1 MKKKKFSQLV
11 LVLCASALMAFGASA
26 ATNLVAADSLP
37 PTHAFVQTVGYFGDL
52 VGKQTNGALTVTV
65 RPDGVLGSDSQILHE
80 VKEGRV
86 AIVRITLGQLADEMR
101 GAELA
106 SLPYL
111 FRSEAHLHDVLQ
123 GPFGVS
129 LDREFLEHGYVRLM
143 YIYGGPR
150 DLYCTKPIY
159 GVSDFKDMRV
169 RTLESKVFTE
179 TFRDLGAVPVELPI
193 GKTAD
198 AFRNHQIDCAGG
210 NVETYVSEELYRYAP
225 YLMQDEHA
233 RIPEVL
239 LMSKKVWDTL
249 TPVQQNVLRASASE
263 TMEHMLSRWREV
275 EDNAIKAARKAG
287 AKIIPHEAIANDAIE
302 EQAARFYNHVVKSD
316 KDLEAIMK
324 IVMTR

>member
-1 MKKKKFSQLV
+1 MKKKKFGQLV
-11 LVLCASALMAFGASA
+11 LALFAGVLTSLGASA
-26 ATNLVAADSLP
+26 AINLVAADSLP
-37 PTHAFVQTVGYFGDL
+37 SNHAFVQTAEYFGDL
-52 VGKQTNGALTVTV
+52 VVKQTSGALAVTV
-65 RPDGVLGSDSQILHE
+65 RPDGALGSDSQILHE

-86 AIVRITLGQLADEMR
+86 AMVRVTLGQLADEMR

-111 FRSEAHLHDVLQ
+111 FRSERHLQDVLQ
-123 GPFGVS
+123 GPFGTS
-129 LDREFLEHGYVRLM
+129 LDREFQEHGYVRLM

-159 GVSDFKDMRV
+159 GVSDFRGVRV

-198 AFRNHQIDCAGG
+198 AFRDHQIDCAGG
-210 NVETYVSEELYRYAP
+210 NVETYVAEELYRYAP

-249 TPVQQNVLRASASE
+249 TPAQQNVLRASASA

-275 EDNAIKAARKAG
+275 EENALKAARKAG
-287 AKIIPHEAIANDAIE
+287 AKVIPHAEIANDSIE
-302 EQAARFYNHVVKSD
+302 EQAGRFYNQVVKSD
-316 KDLEAIMK
+316 KDLEVIMK